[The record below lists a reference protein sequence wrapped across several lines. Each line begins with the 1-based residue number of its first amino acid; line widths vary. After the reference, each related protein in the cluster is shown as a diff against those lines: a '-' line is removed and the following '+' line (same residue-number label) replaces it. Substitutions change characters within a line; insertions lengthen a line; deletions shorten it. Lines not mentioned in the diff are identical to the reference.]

1 MDSENQIPFTP
12 FDSMIMQDS
21 IQILKASM
29 PYFPAPFQSTLAAYI
44 KLRELMNTL
53 SLYRTRQTDLSAMSV
68 NTEHVSPVDML
79 QEIRR
84 YQGESAQEKVDQLL
98 FILNAVQLMQMNQ
111 EQSFSQEEFN
121 YDV

>member
-29 PYFPAPFQSTLAAYI
+29 PYFPVNLQSTLATYI
-44 KLRELMNTL
+44 KLRELINTL
-53 SLYRTRQTDLSAMSV
+53 SLYRSRQPDVSGMSV
-68 NTEHVSPVDML
+68 NTDNISPIDML
-79 QEIRR
+79 QEIRK
-84 YQGESAQEKVDQLL
+84 YQGEAAQEKVDQML
-98 FILNAVQLMQMNQ
+98 FMLNAIQLMQMNR
-111 EQSFSQEEFN
+111 EQSFSQEDFS